1 MTSPESAA
9 HGLRGACMHACAAP
23 LPMPAVQHST
33 SGVAPFLQCRLDH
46 TQMPTGERLIPLLPG
61 MLDALL
67 EKLPPEDV
75 GHVAKVLASWRK
87 ESVLP
92 GTTLDACEQTLRSA
106 HAASVP
112 TVPRMSPAPP
122 PPNAALAAAPGYQPA
137 AVSPA
142 AAALTPA
149 KRVCVCAH
157 VCAPRCSI

>member
-1 MTSPESAA
+1 MGSVE
-9 HGLRGACMHACAAP
+9 HACM
-23 LPMPAVQHST
+23 PAQHPCPCT